1 MNHLSCLPR
10 RRIRKVRI
18 FVSNLIDDVFLK
30 LDSGETITPEWVNVC
45 ISNLGYCEI
54 PGGGVY
60 NFWENLISD
69 NDLSSDSTVE
79 DIENAVNNQ
88 IFIEKIPEA

>member
-1 MNHLSCLPR
+1 M
-10 RRIRKVRI
+10 
-18 FVSNLIDDVFLK
+18 SNLSDDVFLK

-54 PGGGVY
+54 LGDGVY

>member
-1 MNHLSCLPR
+1 MNRLSCLPR

-30 LDSGETITPEWVNVC
+30 LYSGETITPEWVNVC

-54 PGGGVY
+54 PGDGVY

>member
-1 MNHLSCLPR
+1 MPELR
-10 RRIRKVRI
+10 
-18 FVSNLIDDVFLK
+18 DDVFLQ
-30 LDSGETITPEWVNVC
+30 LDSGETIIPGWVNVC

-54 PGGGVY
+54 PDDGVY
-60 NFWENLISD
+60 SFWENLISD
-69 NDLSSDSTVE
+69 NDLSSHSTVE

>member
-1 MNHLSCLPR
+1 MNRLSSLLKIGR
-10 RRIRKVRI
+10 RKVGRN
-18 FVSNLIDDVFLK
+18 VPELRDDVFLQ

-54 PGGGVY
+54 PGDGVY

-69 NDLSSDSTVE
+69 NDLSSDSSVE

>member
-1 MNHLSCLPR
+1 MNRLSCLLKKGR
-10 RRIRKVRI
+10 RKVGRN
-18 FVSNLIDDVFLK
+18 VPELRDDVFLQ

-54 PGGGVY
+54 PGDGVY
-60 NFWENLISD
+60 SFWENLITDS
-69 NDLSSDSTVE
+69 DLSSDSTVE

>member
-1 MNHLSCLPR
+1 MNRLSSLLKIGR
-10 RRIRKVRI
+10 RKVGRT
-18 FVSNLIDDVFLK
+18 VPELRDVFLQ
-30 LDSGETITPEWVNVC
+30 LDSGEIITPEWVDVC
-45 ISNLGYCEI
+45 ISNLGYFEI
-54 PGGGVY
+54 PGDGVY

>member
-1 MNHLSCLPR
+1 MNRLSCLPR

-18 FVSNLIDDVFLK
+18 SVSNLSDDVFLK

-54 PGGGVY
+54 PGDGVY

>member
-1 MNHLSCLPR
+1 MLELR
-10 RRIRKVRI
+10 
-18 FVSNLIDDVFLK
+18 DDVFLK
-30 LDSGETITPEWVNVC
+30 LDSGEIINPEWVNVC

-54 PGGGVY
+54 PGDGVY

-69 NDLSSDSTVE
+69 NDLSFDFSVE
-79 DIENAVNNQ
+79 DIERAVNNQ

>member
-1 MNHLSCLPR
+1 MNRLSSLLKIGR
-10 RRIRKVRI
+10 RKVGRG
-18 FVSNLIDDVFLK
+18 VPELRDDVFLQ

-54 PGGGVY
+54 PGDGVY

-69 NDLSSDSTVE
+69 NDLSSDSSVE
-79 DIENAVNNQ
+79 D
-88 IFIEKIPEA
+88 IEKIPEA

>member
-1 MNHLSCLPR
+1 MNRLSSLLKIGR
-10 RRIRKVRI
+10 RKVGRG
-18 FVSNLIDDVFLK
+18 VPELRDDVFLQ
-30 LDSGETITPEWVNVC
+30 LDSGEIITPKWVNVC

-54 PGGGVY
+54 PGDGVY

>member
-1 MNHLSCLPR
+1 MNRLSCLLKIGR
-10 RRIRKVRI
+10 RKVGR
-18 FVSNLIDDVFLK
+18 VVPELRDDVFLQ
-30 LDSGETITPEWVNVC
+30 LDSGEIITPEWVNVC

-54 PGGGVY
+54 PDDGVY

-69 NDLSSDSTVE
+69 NDLSSDSSVE

-88 IFIEKIPEA
+88 IFIEKILEA

>member
-1 MNHLSCLPR
+1 MNRLSCLPR

-30 LDSGETITPEWVNVC
+30 LDSGETITPERVNVC

-54 PGGGVY
+54 PGDGVY

>member
-1 MNHLSCLPR
+1 MNRLSFLLKIG
-10 RRIRKVRI
+10 IRKVGRG
-18 FVSNLIDDVFLK
+18 VPELRDDVFLQ
-30 LDSGETITPEWVNVC
+30 LDSGEIITPEWVNVC

-54 PGGGVY
+54 PGDGVY
-60 NFWENLISD
+60 NFWENLISE
-69 NDLSSDSTVE
+69 NDLSSDSSVE

>member
-1 MNHLSCLPR
+1 MNRLSCLPR

-30 LDSGETITPEWVNVC
+30 LDSDETITPEWVNVC

-54 PGGGVY
+54 PGDGVY

-88 IFIEKIPEA
+88 IFIEKISEA

>member
-1 MNHLSCLPR
+1 MNRLSSLLKIGR
-10 RRIRKVRI
+10 RKVGRT
-18 FVSNLIDDVFLK
+18 VLELRDDVFLQ
-30 LDSGETITPEWVNVC
+30 LDSGEIITPEWVNVC

-54 PGGGVY
+54 PGDGVY

-79 DIENAVNNQ
+79 DIENAINNQ

>member
-1 MNHLSCLPR
+1 MNRLSCLPR

-54 PGGGVY
+54 PGDGVY
-60 NFWENLISD
+60 SFWENLISD

>member
-1 MNHLSCLPR
+1 MNRLSCLLKIGR
-10 RRIRKVRI
+10 RKVGRN
-18 FVSNLIDDVFLK
+18 VPELRDNVFLK
-30 LDSGETITPEWVNVC
+30 LNSGEIITPEWVNVC

-54 PGGGVY
+54 PGDGIY
-60 NFWENLISD
+60 SFWENLISD

>member
-1 MNHLSCLPR
+1 MNRLSSLLKIGR
-10 RRIRKVRI
+10 RKVGRN
-18 FVSNLIDDVFLK
+18 VPELRDDVFLK
-30 LDSGETITPEWVNVC
+30 LDSGEIITPEWVNVC

-54 PGGGVY
+54 PGDGVY

>member
-1 MNHLSCLPR
+1 MNRLSCLLKIGR
-10 RRIRKVRI
+10 RKVGRN
-18 FVSNLIDDVFLK
+18 VPELRDDVFLK
-30 LDSGETITPEWVNVC
+30 LDSGETITPEWVNVF

-54 PGGGVY
+54 PGDGVY

>member
-1 MNHLSCLPR
+1 M
-10 RRIRKVRI
+10 
-18 FVSNLIDDVFLK
+18 
-30 LDSGETITPEWVNVC
+30 NVC

-54 PGGGVY
+54 PGDGVY

>member
-1 MNHLSCLPR
+1 M
-10 RRIRKVRI
+10 
-18 FVSNLIDDVFLK
+18 SNLIDDVFLK

-54 PGGGVY
+54 PGDCVY

>member
-1 MNHLSCLPR
+1 MNRLSSLLKIGR
-10 RRIRKVRI
+10 RKVGRT
-18 FVSNLIDDVFLK
+18 VLELRDDVFLQ

-54 PGGGVY
+54 PDDGVY
-60 NFWENLISD
+60 TFWENLISD

>member
-1 MNHLSCLPR
+1 MNRLSSLLKIGR
-10 RRIRKVRI
+10 RKVGRT
-18 FVSNLIDDVFLK
+18 VLELRDDVFLQ
-30 LDSGETITPEWVNVC
+30 LDSGEIITPEWVNVC

-54 PGGGVY
+54 PGDGVY

>member
-1 MNHLSCLPR
+1 MNRLSCLPR

-30 LDSGETITPEWVNVC
+30 LDSDETITPEWVNVC

-54 PGGGVY
+54 PGDGVY

>member
-1 MNHLSCLPR
+1 MNRLSCLPR

-54 PGGGVY
+54 PGDGVY

-79 DIENAVNNQ
+79 NIDNAVNNQ

>member
-1 MNHLSCLPR
+1 MNRLNCLLKIGR
-10 RRIRKVRI
+10 RKVGRN
-18 FVSNLIDDVFLK
+18 VPELRDDVFLQ
-30 LDSGETITPEWVNVC
+30 LDSGEIITPEWVNAC

-54 PGGGVY
+54 PGDGVY
-60 NFWENLISD
+60 SFWENLISD